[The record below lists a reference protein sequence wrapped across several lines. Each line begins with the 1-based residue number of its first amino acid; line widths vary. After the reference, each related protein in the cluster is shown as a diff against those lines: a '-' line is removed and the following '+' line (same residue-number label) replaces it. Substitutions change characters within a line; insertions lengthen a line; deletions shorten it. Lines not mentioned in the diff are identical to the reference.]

1 MNESLSVSSLGRSR
15 IIVTLILD
23 AGVEIDTT
31 SAKGHMALRIS
42 AAFGNQDLV
51 DRLLT
56 RSVSVNF
63 KSLSGFAALHDA
75 SLAGR
80 IIVIKQL
87 LYAGV
92 DDAGVD
98 VNAQSSQT
106 WNVFDWV
113 ALDPSAL
120 SYLLASPHVRYY
132 PTSPASR
139 KSQVRQ
145 NICTL
150 ARSMLQSRVAT
161 DIRVCFLS
169 PCLLTMHDATDAEHA
184 YQLDVRDHAAAEGQS
199 PYIVKCD
206 LCDTGVTGNLYIC
219 ITCAGRPLYEDCMT
233 QYKEKTKKIRGCK
246 DHAYHAILSH
256 RH

>member
-1 MNESLSVSSLGRSR
+1 MSPRSGCGSKPSLGEEFAIHFAARKRSR

-106 WNVFDWV
+106 
-113 ALDPSAL
+113 
-120 SYLLASPHVRYY
+120 
-132 PTSPASR
+132 
-139 KSQVRQ
+139 
-145 NICTL
+145 
-150 ARSMLQSRVAT
+150 
-161 DIRVCFLS
+161 
-169 PCLLTMHDATDAEHA
+169 
-184 YQLDVRDHAAAEGQS
+184 
-199 PYIVKCD
+199 
-206 LCDTGVTGNLYIC
+206 
-219 ITCAGRPLYEDCMT
+219 
-233 QYKEKTKKIRGCK
+233 
-246 DHAYHAILSH
+246 
-256 RH
+256 